1 MPAHAHALR
10 RGRFSY
16 PGYVYQITTVT
27 RRREQVFADFGLAR
41 LTIGELQ
48 KSDALGRCQTLA
60 YVLMPDHL
68 HWLLRLEHGTLSQA
82 VGQFKASSAR
92 AVQQARGY
100 AGQALWQAGFHD
112 HALRRDEDLRRCALS
127 GRQPGARWLGGAG
140 RRLLALGCDLG
151 LRFAASAAP
160 TSHAP

>member
-1 MPAHAHALR
+1 M
-10 RGRFSY
+10 
-16 PGYVYQITTVT
+16 
-27 RRREQVFADFGLAR
+27 FADFGLAR

-48 KSDALGRCQTLA
+48 KCDALRRCQTLA

-112 HALRRDEDLRRCALS
+112 HALRRDEDLRAA
-127 GRQPGARWLGGAG
+127 ARYLVANPVRAG
-140 RRLLALGCDLG
+140 LVARAGDY
-151 LRFAASAAP
+151 
-160 TSHAP
+160 SHWDAIWV